1 MTASCIYE
9 GSVRH
14 RRRGEVEHELRFP
27 LFMAYLDLD
36 ELPELFDGMPLWSA
50 RRPGARPGFA
60 GPTTSAIP
68 TEPLAETIRALVA
81 ERTGRRPEGPIRL
94 LTNLRY
100 LGHCFNPVSFYYCY
114 DAPARAG
121 GSRRSSPR

>member
-1 MTASCIYE
+1 
-9 GSVRH
+9 
-14 RRRGEVEHELRFP
+14 
-27 LFMAYLDLD
+27 MAYLDLD

-50 RRPGARPGFA
+50 RRAAPAWFRRADHLGSPDQ
-60 GPTTSAIP
+60 
-68 TEPLAETIRALVA
+68 PLAETVRALVA

-114 DAPARAG
+114 APARAG